1 MGNEIIEKTL
11 DSFISSKKIGKNN
24 VQNNVSVKILLDE
37 YSLEKS
43 EITLDYLPEDVN
55 IRAEKYFL
63 KNELGLFTLRSYSC
77 EEIQRKI
84 KFRILSFEHEEIPI
98 NKHIYRSNY
107 LPKLLYA
114 VNSIDIN
121 NFEIKKITIKRNSKD
136 YYYYEIKSE
145 ISLSDNELRLIFY
158 ILSFMTA
165 SLFFKVYEKQKSGK
179 VKIINMYSRRRTLVI
194 FDSGDFMYPL
204 NFKNLYDMIT
214 NNDQEETFYNVVF
227 LYSKFTTADDKINQ
241 FLNGCNL
248 LEFLIESYIFK
259 YKNDFKSF
267 CGSKGNYSNKLY
279 FVVEQLFTLNEIKYF
294 KSMFADYPSCIEDL
308 NSDTNKDNNK
318 NVFYFVKLRNNLVHN
333 GKSFEEE
340 DLPSLLNSIYVIN
353 ETLRMII
360 SKFDKI
366 VPKNRVTKGIKAKNM
381 KEIIRNHKKFFNSN

>member
-1 MGNEIIEKTL
+1 MVNDIIEETL
-11 DSFISSKKIGKNN
+11 ESFISSKKIGKDN

-43 EITLDYLPEDVN
+43 EIILDYLPEDVN

-63 KNELGLFTLRSYSC
+63 KNELGLFTLRSCST

-84 KFRILSFEHEEIPI
+84 KFKVLSFEYEECQID
-98 NKHIYRSNY
+98 KYVYRSSY
-107 LPKLLYA
+107 LPDLLYA

-121 NFEIKKITIKRNSKD
+121 NLEIKKITIKRNSKD

-179 VKIINMYSRRRTLVI
+179 VKIINMYSRRRRLLI
-194 FDSGDFMYPL
+194 YASGDLMYKL
-204 NFKNLYDMIT
+204 DFQQIYDILS
-214 NNDQEETFYNVVF
+214 NKDLEVTFYDVAF
-227 LYSKFTTADDKINQ
+227 LYSRFTTADDKINQ

-248 LEFLIESYIFK
+248 LEFLLESYIS
-259 YKNDFKSF
+259 KNKSAFKS
-267 CGSKGNYSNKLY
+267 CCSGKATYSNKLY
-279 FVVEQLFTLNEIKYF
+279 FVAENLFTSNELDYF
-294 KSMFADYPSCIEDL
+294 RSMFADYPSCFEDL
-308 NSDTNKDNNK
+308 DVSMNKDNYK
-318 NVFYFVKLRNNLVHN
+318 NSFFLFKLRNNFVHN
-333 GKSFEEE
+333 GKSFEIE
-340 DLPSLLNSIYVIN
+340 DWPDLSNTIFVIN
-353 ETLRMII
+353 EILRILI

-366 VPKNRVTKGIKAKNM
+366 TPKYKETTGIKAKDM
-381 KEIIRNHKKFFNSN
+381 KEIIKNREKIFNSN